1 MMRYTAQVLNLL
13 LAASIS
19 SIHLVAGASDNWP
32 QFRGSRGGVA
42 ADDPS
47 LPETWSATDNIVWKA
62 SIPGRG
68 WSSPIVW
75 GDHVFVTAA
84 VNATGTEEPLKP
96 VPSYAGRSVG
106 GPMSGRDIGSSTDP
120 HRWVLYDI
128 EFKTGKVYP
137 EHATQLRLYAL
148 AGFIMHPEATEARA
162 ENWYLDGAPSPLVGY
177 VAQRSALEGLKR
189 EFTEF
194 ARPLLNDDLYPATP
208 GRHCNWCGFAK
219 SKGGP
224 CDFG

>member
-1 MMRYTAQVLNLL
+1 MTYPKQKAWSYSAVSNHATC
-13 LAASIS
+13 
-19 SIHLVAGASDNWP
+19 P
-32 QFRGSRGGVA
+32 QKIRFAKIDRVPEPPSPAMDRGSQIHKACAARIDHGVDQQLVRPDWLMKIDELRARGAKSEVQLAFTKDWIPTEWFGANVWGRVVIDA
-42 ADDPS
+42 NYMIAP
-47 LPETWSATDNIVWKA
+47 NIVQ
-62 SIPGRG
+62 I
-68 WSSPIVW
+68 
-75 GDHVFVTAA
+75 
-84 VNATGTEEPLKP
+84 
-96 VPSYAGRSVG
+96 
-106 GPMSGRDIGSSTDP
+106 
-120 HRWVLYDI
+120 I